1 MKRVLGFIL
10 IIIFAFITSLEI
22 YAFSWPLGEENDPQR
37 IIATFAEF
45 RVPDGGYPTNHIH
58 DGVDIQ
64 RYGGVDIVWGVEE
77 EYVWEVR
84 STMVKTDYHDFAH
97 IVDINPDLDPEDPV
111 DPWTII
117 ADGYETVEY
126 NHLHFNSKRY
136 RENASVAANNPL
148 DPDFTEYWRLDPLCD
163 DYNNPTIHEIFLTL
177 NGNYQFVL
185 DPWELPE
192 NTDVDIIVKAEEF
205 TTNPQDVDPRN
216 GVHRVLLDLDWGYWE
231 TVFEFDAYTE
241 DWDVN
246 YIYDASG
253 VPPNHRSDNSNFYY
267 VVTNGETSDGW
278 WNTGEGDNG
287 YWIDIMVED
296 EQGNFYSDYI
306 YVWVTK
312 GSGVDEEKPDKYAL
326 FVKSLN
332 APSQATEIRY
342 SLPKKSKVDLN
353 IYDAMGR
360 VLNTLVNKEQKAGI
374 YTVKW
379 NGENKLNTS
388 LPNGIY
394 FCGLKAGNFKDS
406 KKIVLLTH

>member
-1 MKRVLGFIL
+1 MKKVLGFIL
-10 IIIFAFITSLEI
+10 IIIFAFVTSLEI
-22 YAFSWPLGEENDPQR
+22 YAFTWPLGEDEEPQK

-64 RYGGVDIVWGVEE
+64 RYGGVDIVWGVEWE
-77 EYVWEVR
+77 EVWYTTA
-84 STMVKTDYHDFAH
+84 TMVRTDFHDFAH
-97 IVDINPDLDPEDPV
+97 LVGINPLLVDDYPV
-111 DPWTII
+111 DKYTII
-117 ADGYETVEY
+117 ADEYETELY
-126 NHLHFNSKRY
+126 NHLHFNSRRY
-136 RENASVAANNPL
+136 QEVASVAANNPL
-148 DPDFTEYWRLDPLCD
+148 DPDFTESWRLDPLCD

-216 GVHRVLLDLDWGYWE
+216 GVHRVLLDLDWGYWK

-241 DWDVN
+241 DWDVD
-246 YIYDASG
+246 YVYDASG

-267 VVTNGETSDGW
+267 VVTNEETSDGW

-287 YWIDIMVED
+287 YWINIIVED
-296 EQGNFYSDYI
+296 EQGNSYLDYI

-312 GSGVDEEKPDKYAL
+312 GSGADEKKPDKFEL
-326 FVKSLN
+326 SVNNLN
-332 APSQATEIRY
+332 PPLQATEINY
-342 SLPKKSKVDLN
+342 SLPKKSKVYLN
-353 IYDAMGR
+353 IYDSMGR
-360 VLNTLVNKEQKAGI
+360 LVNTLVNKEQKAGI

-379 NGENKLNTS
+379 NEKNKLNKF

-394 FCGLKAGNFKDS
+394 FCNLRAGDFEANE
-406 KKIVLLTH
+406 KIVLLSH